1 MIFKGTSGS
10 HILTSDD
17 GSLQGLA
24 LEGSFERWECQRA
37 LRGHPVHSSASR
49 WALGLGVWSE
59 GLKKRKGRREK
70 LWEERKKVR
79 VNSPSRE
86 ISGAHKV
93 RTSALLSVEGEGLR
107 VYIKF

>member
-1 MIFKGTSGS
+1 M
-10 HILTSDD
+10 
-17 GSLQGLA
+17 
-24 LEGSFERWECQRA
+24 
-37 LRGHPVHSSASR
+37 
-49 WALGLGVWSE
+49 
-59 GLKKRKGRREK
+59 KKRKGRREK